1 MQRAALSFALL
12 AVLTAFLAAACLF
25 LAQKGYPFGAVGLG
39 RLDSIARASTFIPL
53 AGLYFLTAALLM
65 IMPLRAASFVLS
77 HATEV
82 VFWAAIALI
91 ASVVGVVLARFAWG
105 LGGALSSLVDWR
117 FLYAVALIASHFAL
131 DHLRRNVLLRS
142 LFFAIFV
149 AASAFCL
156 FWTP

>member
-12 AVLTAFLAAACLF
+12 AVLTALLVIACLF
-25 LAQKGYPFGAVGLG
+25 LAQKGYPFGAVGLR
-39 RLDSIARASTFIPL
+39 RLDSIASAPTFIPV
-53 AGLYFLTAALLM
+53 AGLYFLTAALLV
-65 IMPLRAASFVLS
+65 ILPLRAASFVLS

-91 ASVVGVVLARFAWG
+91 ASIIGVVVARFAWG
-105 LGGALSSLVDWR
+105 QSGALSSLVDWR
-117 FLYAVALIASHFAL
+117 FLYAAALVGAHFAL
-131 DHLRRNVLLRS
+131 DHLRKNVLLRS

-149 AASAFCL
+149 AACAFCL

>member
-12 AVLTAFLAAACLF
+12 AVLTALLVIACLF
-25 LAQKGYPFGAVGLG
+25 LAQKGYPFGAIGLR
-39 RLDSIARASTFIPL
+39 RLDSIASAPTFVPL

-82 VFWAAIALI
+82 VFWTTIALI
-91 ASVVGVVLARFAWG
+91 ATIVGVVVARFGWG
-105 LGGALSSLVDWR
+105 QSSAPSSLVDWR
-117 FLYAVALIASHFAL
+117 FLYAAAVLATHFAL
-131 DHLRRNVLLRS
+131 DHLRKNVLLRT

-149 AASAFCL
+149 AACAFCL

>member
-12 AVLTAFLAAACLF
+12 AVLTAFLVVFCLF
-25 LAQKGYPFGAVGLG
+25 LAQKGYPFGAIGLR
-39 RLDSIARASTFIPL
+39 RLDSIASAPTFIPL

-65 IMPLRAASFVLS
+65 ILPLRAASFVLS

-82 VFWAAIALI
+82 VFWTAIALL
-91 ASVVGVVLARFAWG
+91 ASIVGVVVARFGWG
-105 LGGALSSLVDWR
+105 QSNALSSLVDWR
-117 FLYAVALIASHFAL
+117 FLYAVGLIAAHFAL

-142 LFFAIFV
+142 LSFAICV